1 MEALAELFNNPLTPW
16 IISSA
21 LLGITFA
28 VAIRCWWHGRCL
40 KLLVDQIRRDSGISL
55 EHSIYDEAERWNE
68 YALERFEVAKVKLQ
82 PLAKKN
88 QPLAWQTLMFLNRCE
103 PVQEE
108 GSDRQ
113 RLETAVSPV
122 DVIRLSEHLFEHNVQ
137 VSLYRAF
144 PNYLVGIGL
153 CITFLGLAVVIGK
166 SSKVLQNSKPPAPI
180 HSVEN
185 TGSKSDKPESKKEPE
200 QNSDKELSELLKAAS
215 SKFWSSLTAVACSIL
230 YGMWFRNR
238 SQQME
243 REVGVLA
250 RDLGRCVRV
259 ISSDELQYESIQR
272 LRRCEEY
279 QSITA
284 NGIGLLKSGLESTQ
298 SSSAEQH
305 RILLEKLGAVADGLV
320 GKLGQLGD
328 ELGTKIGSMGSQVA
342 GSLSQVNEKAFADI
356 AKQMTESLHKATEVH
371 LKAIAERLEAVSA
384 TLARLPGEFDALV
397 GLVQENTTSIA
408 TAFATAVQPIET
420 SLAAASNSAQDVASK
435 FATLPDALEPARAA
449 AKDLTSA
456 ASTISEMVGRIYS
469 QNDTV
474 VKRWEELSGLILAID
489 TQLAGAVERVGSVFP
504 AYAEKLQDFSHKWES
519 AMVAALGGL
528 SANIRD
534 LSRSHEELRTQRT
547 VWHDSA
553 EAVARSVDA
562 VNNHVTRFTEALA
575 AHGEAQKLALQS
587 AIVTNEHLAQDSQN
601 SGEGTEESSEAEII
615 STTIP
620 A

>member
-1 MEALAELFNNPLTPW
+1 MEWLTHLFNNPLTPW
-16 IISSA
+16 IIASV
-21 LLGITFA
+21 LVGGTFA
-28 VAIRCWWHGRCL
+28 VAMRWWWHGRCL
-40 KLLVDQIRRDSGISL
+40 KLQVDQIRRASGISAAV
-55 EHSIYDEAERWNE
+55 SIRGEAECWNYYTAE
-68 YALERFEVAKVKLQ
+68 KFEAAKDDLL
-82 PLAKKN
+82 PLAESE
-88 QPLAWQTLMFLNRCE
+88 PLARQTLAYLKRCE

-108 GSDRQ
+108 GSDRW
-113 RLETAVSPV
+113 RLETAVAPAE
-122 DVIRLSEHLFEHNVQ
+122 VIRLSDHLMERDVQ
-137 VSLYRAF
+137 VSIYRAF
-144 PNYLVGIGL
+144 PNYLVGVGL
-153 CITFLGLAVVIGK
+153 CITFLGLAVVIGNA
-166 SSKVLQNSKPPAPI
+166 SSVLTSGSSGDSSSALSK
-180 HSVEN
+180 
-185 TGSKSDKPESKKEPE
+185 
-200 QNSDKELSELLKAAS
+200 LLVAAS
-215 SKFWSSLTAVACSIL
+215 SKFWSSLAAVSCSIL
-230 YGMWFRNR
+230 YGVWFRNR

-243 REVGVLA
+243 RVVALMA

-259 ISSDELQYESIQR
+259 ISTDELHYESIQR

-305 RILLEKLGAVADGLV
+305 RVLLEKLEAVADGLV

-328 ELGTKIGSMGSQVA
+328 DLGTKIGSMGSQVA

-371 LKAIAERLEAVSA
+371 LKAIAERLEAVST

-469 QNDTV
+469 QNETV

-489 TQLAGAVERVGSVFP
+489 THLAGAVESVGSVFP

-547 VWHDSA
+547 VWQDSA
-553 EAVARSVDA
+553 LAVARSVDA
-562 VNNHVTRFTEALA
+562 VKDHVTSFTEVLA
-575 AHGEAQKLALQS
+575 AHGEAQKLAIQS
-587 AIVTNEHLAQDSQN
+587 AAITKDRLAQDAQA
-601 SGEGTEESSEAEII
+601 SGAGAQKTSDAETI
-615 STTIP
+615 STTTS